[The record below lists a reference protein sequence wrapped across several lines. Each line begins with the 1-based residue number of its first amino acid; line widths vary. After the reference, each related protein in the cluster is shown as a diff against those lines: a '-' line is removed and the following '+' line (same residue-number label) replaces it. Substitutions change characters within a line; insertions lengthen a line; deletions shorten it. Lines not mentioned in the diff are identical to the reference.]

1 MGIQVGANRLLRGDT
16 VKDDDDQYTVF
27 DSIVL
32 GVIGGLMIW
41 AALYLVYQV
50 VVQS

>member
-1 MGIQVGANRLLRGDT
+1 MWGD
-16 VKDDDDQYTVF
+16 DYIPENDSYTTF
-27 DSIVL
+27 DGIVL
-32 GVIGGLMIW
+32 GVIGGVMIW

>member
-1 MGIQVGANRLLRGDT
+1 MWH
-16 VKDDDDQYTVF
+16 DDYIKQIEDDARSPF
-27 DSIVL
+27 DGIVL
-32 GVIGGLMIW
+32 GVILSLMIW